1 MFRAYPSFGCPFSQ
15 IFRELTG
22 PWDRKYIAGV
32 VKGEVSAAEAGIR
45 GASGKA
51 NSYSSRFSRIC
62 PFYKPL
68 LNINNKSKTHS
79 R

>member
-51 NSYSSRFSRIC
+51 NSSMMM
-62 PFYKPL
+62 
-68 LNINNKSKTHS
+68 
-79 R
+79 